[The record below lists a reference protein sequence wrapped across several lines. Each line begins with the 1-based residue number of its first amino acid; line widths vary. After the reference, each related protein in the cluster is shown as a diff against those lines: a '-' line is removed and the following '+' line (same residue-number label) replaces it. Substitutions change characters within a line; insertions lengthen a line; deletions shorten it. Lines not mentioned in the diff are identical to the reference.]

1 MTSPIYIITG
11 IMASGKSTVAE
22 ALAGRFPRSVHIR
35 GDAFR
40 RFIVNGQA
48 EMNGESLSAEAVKQL
63 HLRQELAADAARKYA
78 AEGYTVVLQDIL
90 LGPDLEAMANR
101 FADFEAHVIVLCPS
115 AKSVAARDAHRRE
128 TRGKIAYAEGG
139 LTPETMDAIL
149 RESTPRIG
157 LWLDTSEL
165 TVEQT
170 VDEIL
175 RRYGDS
181 ALSRQSNP

>member
-1 MTSPIYIITG
+1 MPSPIYIITG

-22 ALAGRFPRSVHIR
+22 ALAARFAKSVHIR
-35 GDAFR
+35 GDVFR

-48 EMNGESLSAEAVKQL
+48 EMNGESLSDEAFAQL
-63 HLRQELAADAARKYA
+63 HLRQEIAADAARKYA
-78 AEGYTVVLQDIL
+78 DEGYTVVLQDIL

-101 FADFEAHVIVLCPS
+101 FADYDAHLVVLCPS
-115 AKSVAARDAHRRE
+115 AESVAARDEHRRE

-139 LTPETMDAIL
+139 LTPESMDSIL

-157 LWLDTSEL
+157 LWLDTSEISA
-165 TVEQT
+165 EQT

-175 RRYGDS
+175 RR
-181 ALSRQSNP
+181 AR

>member
-1 MTSPIYIITG
+1 MTTPIYIITG

-22 ALAGRFPRSVHIR
+22 ALAERFPRSVHIR
-35 GDAFR
+35 GDVFR

-48 EMNGESLSAEAVKQL
+48 EMNGESLSDDAVKQL
-63 HLRQELAADAARKYA
+63 HLRQELAAEAARKYA
-78 AEGYTVVLQDIL
+78 DEGYTVVLQDIL

-101 FADFEAHVIVLCPS
+101 FADYDAHVIVLCPS
-115 AKSVAARDAHRRE
+115 AESVADRDAYRRE

-139 LTPETMDAIL
+139 LTPESMDAIL

-165 TVEQT
+165 TVDQT

-175 RRYGDS
+175 ERNGESLIHR
-181 ALSRQSNP
+181 